1 MSSGLS
7 ESEVAQASQPSSA
20 SLDYLGKLI
29 HSYIIASSHLYYFP
43 SPDFMYDKLILS
55 LEKYF
60 LSMVNVLGTWQS
72 LPSSSSRSGRASA
85 HRVSV
90 SPNGLKT

>member
-7 ESEVAQASQPSSA
+7 ESEVVQVSQPSSA

-29 HSYIIASSHLYYFP
+29 QSYIIASSHLYYFP
-43 SPDFMYDKLILS
+43 SPDFMYDKFILS

-85 HRVSV
+85 HRVFHQMA
-90 SPNGLKT
+90 